1 MESSIHMVGSN
12 HDRLCVPTE
21 RKIDQ
26 DVGDAGGRV
35 EDNLVFFSLSKT
47 VRVPQMLVLENNDT
61 SGNEDDDQYHDK
73 NGDKYDNK
81 VDHKVDDKV
90 DDNDDKD
97 GD

>member
-1 MESSIHMVGSN
+1 MIDYVF
-12 HDRLCVPTE
+12 RLKGRLIKTSE
-21 RKIDQ
+21 MR
-26 DVGDAGGRV
+26 AARV

-61 SGNEDDDQYHDK
+61 SGDEDDDQYHDK
-73 NGDKYDNK
+73 NGDKDDTKYGN
-81 VDHKVDDKV
+81 KVDDKV